1 MAGFGCL
8 LFVPKCIS
16 RKERRERKGKT
27 GDIYPFFVLSAF
39 FAVTYQ
45 AAINVTPHRLQIY

>member
-1 MAGFGCL
+1 
-8 LFVPKCIS
+8 
-16 RKERRERKGKT
+16 
-27 GDIYPFFVLSAF
+27 VLSAF